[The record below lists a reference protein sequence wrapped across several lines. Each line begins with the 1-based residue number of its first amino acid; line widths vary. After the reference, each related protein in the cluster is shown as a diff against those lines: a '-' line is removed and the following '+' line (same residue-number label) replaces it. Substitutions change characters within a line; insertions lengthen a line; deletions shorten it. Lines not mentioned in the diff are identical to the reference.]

1 MDQSNTKL
9 GLINGNVDINQVITT
24 DGNEKKKVARRRW
37 AILAKALKSPSGSEP
52 SSPTDEC
59 SIRRISSFMLLKT
72 QKLENVLQSIDTQ
85 AIDKIDK
92 RTWYKYCMNIDEQE
106 YFVVVGHK
114 KRTFSAEDLM
124 GFNNTGNICIWPS
137 EETLTYYL
145 VANLNLFH
153 HKTVLELG
161 GGMSCLAGLFCG
173 KYASAKNVVLTDG
186 NKISIEN
193 VEISMHLNK
202 FTCPVSC
209 QVFKWGETKSDVKFD
224 VILSADCLFFD
235 EARSALIDTIW
246 DTLDI
251 NGIGLVMAPN
261 RGNTLQN
268 FIQQSENK
276 GFKCREIK
284 NYNNTVWERHL
295 QLLEN
300 NDYDENIHYPILIE
314 LTKL

>member
-1 MDQSNTKL
+1 MQ
-9 GLINGNVDINQVITT
+9 
-24 DGNEKKKVARRRW
+24 
-37 AILAKALKSPSGSEP
+37 SPSGSEP

-72 QKLENVLQSIDTQ
+72 QKLENVFQSIEDVQ
-85 AIDKIDK
+85 VVNKIDSH
-92 RTWYKYCMNIDEQE
+92 TWYKYCMSIDDEE
-106 YFVVVGHK
+106 YFVVVAHK

-137 EETLTYYL
+137 EETLTYYI
-145 VANLNLFH
+145 VANLNIFRD
-153 HKTVLELG
+153 KSVLELG

-173 KYASAKNVVLTDG
+173 KYAFAKNITLTDG
-186 NKISIEN
+186 NKISTEN
-193 VEISMHLNK
+193 VQTSMHLNK
-202 FTCPVSC
+202 FTCPVAC
-209 QVFKWGETKSDVKFD
+209 QVFKWGETKTDQKYD
-224 VILSADCLFFD
+224 IILSADCLFFD

-246 DTLDI
+246 DTL
-251 NGIGLVMAPN
+251 NVSGLGLVMAPN

-268 FIQQSENK
+268 FIHHSENK
-276 GFKCREIK
+276 GFKCKKIM

-295 QLLEN
+295 KLLEN